1 MKVSVAA
8 VVAGLWLSANA
19 TAAADS
25 PKPVTHKVAVDA
37 TSFQPATIT
46 VNAGDTI
53 VWTNKDPFPHTVTSQ
68 AGGFDSGMMRT
79 DQSWRYRPTKK
90 GEFAY
95 LCTYHPT
102 MTATLRV
109 R

>member
-1 MKVSVAA
+1 MHASVAA
-8 VVAGLWLSANA
+8 VVAVLWLSANA

-25 PKPVTHKVAVDA
+25 PKPVTHKVAIEA
-37 TSFQPATIT
+37 TSFLPTAIT

-53 VWTNKDPFPHTVTSQ
+53 VWTNKDPFPHTVTSK
-68 AGGFDSGMMRT
+68 AGGFDSGLMMP
-79 DQSWRYRPTKK
+79 DKSWRYRPTKK

-95 LCTYHPT
+95 LCAYHPT

-109 R
+109 K